1 MTDSSNI
8 TLTEPEVAGRG
19 SAGETQG
26 RARNARVGVLASI
39 GGWAARRRRA
49 VLIGWVLILVAVT
62 IGSHALGG
70 AYGDSLTIPGSP
82 AQQGL
87 DALKAHDPRAGGQGG
102 QVVFVDDAGPITSE
116 RSAVEAARSNLSEL
130 PHVLSVSDPLS
141 ANSVSNDG
149 RTSYAS
155 INFDVNPQSLGA
167 SYVGSVTRATDVAR
181 RAGVRVSYGGALGQA
196 AAPAAKDRR
205 SEMIGI
211 AVALIVLLA
220 GFGSVF
226 GAQLPLFSAVVGVF
240 TGLGLLG
247 ILAASVSFGTSSPTL
262 ATMMGLG
269 LGIDYALFLTTRYRQ
284 RLLDGEDPATAIRGT
299 MAGSGRSVVV
309 AAVTV
314 VIAMLGLYGSGI
326 SFIGKLGLAASITVA
341 VAALSALT
349 LVPALLAFAGE
360 RIDRF
365 HVRAPVAEPANEHS
379 PLHRY
384 TAAIARHPWRYALG
398 GIAFLAVLTVPAF
411 SMQIGHVGPGSQPP
425 SYSERQAYDAI
436 SRAFGPGANGPLTV
450 VAQLPKT
457 AGAQQTQ
464 SLESSLTQALQ
475 SAPDVRSVGKFTT
488 SPDGA
493 VLMGKVTTASGP
505 DSQRTQTLVQHLQ
518 DQTLPSVLSPDH
530 ATGYVT
536 GTTAATIDF
545 QNTVSSRLPII
556 VGVVLL
562 AAFVLLLVAFR
573 SPVLALKAA
582 LLNLLS
588 IGAAYGI
595 IVAAFQWGWGAGLL
609 GLSGTV
615 PIESYVPMIIF
626 AIVFGLS
633 MDYEVF
639 LISRIRE
646 HWLQTN
652 DNHHSVAT
660 GLSQTARVISCAAL
674 IMASVF
680 FAFLLSTNVVVKML
694 ALGLGVSVIID
705 ATIIRLLI
713 VPSLMFLFDKANWWT
728 PRWLDRA
735 LPPPGARE
743 RVGHRRPG
751 QPSAGA
757 GHKARRLT
765 RPPNE
770 RRSRPDPEP
779 HSRAPRRPGRCSRHA
794 REKRAEHAQ
803 VTDGRPQTWH
813 G

>member
-1 MTDSSNI
+1 
-8 TLTEPEVAGRG
+8 
-19 SAGETQG
+19 
-26 RARNARVGVLASI
+26 VLASV
-39 GGWAARRRRA
+39 GGWAARHRRA
-49 VLIGWVLILVAVT
+49 VLIGWLLILVAAT
-62 IGSHALGG
+62 IGHRTLGG
-70 AYGDSLTIPGSP
+70 VYGDSLTIPGSS
-82 AQQGL
+82 AQEGL

-102 QVVFVDDAGPITSE
+102 QVVFVTTAGSMTSE
-116 RSAVEAARSNLSEL
+116 RSAVEAARSNLSNL

-141 ANSVSNDG
+141 TGSVSSDG
-149 RTSYAS
+149 RTAYAS
-155 INFDVNPQSLGA
+155 INFDVNPQSLGP
-167 SYVGSVTRATDVAR
+167 SYVDSVNRATDVAR
-181 RAGVRVSYGGALGQA
+181 HAGVTVSYGGALGQA

-226 GAQLPLFSAVVGVF
+226 AAQLPLFSAVIGVF

-247 ILAASVSFGTSSPTL
+247 MLAATVSFGTSSPTL

-269 LGIDYALFLTTRYRQ
+269 VGIDYALFLTTRHRQ
-284 RLLDGEDPATAIRGT
+284 HLLDGDDPTAAIHGT
-299 MAGSGRSVVV
+299 LAASGRSVLI

-314 VIAMLGLYGSGI
+314 VIAMLGLYASGI

-349 LVPALLAFAGE
+349 LVPALLAFARE
-360 RIDRF
+360 RIDRL
-365 HVRAPVAEPANEHS
+365 HVRTPVAEPANRHS

-384 TAAIARHPWRYALG
+384 TAAIARQPWRYALG
-398 GIAFLAVLTVPAF
+398 GIAVLAVLTVPAL
-411 SMQIGHVGPGSQPP
+411 SMHIGHVGAGSQPA
-425 SYSERQAYDAI
+425 SYTERQAYDAI
-436 SRAFGPGANGPLTV
+436 SHAFGPGANGPLTI

-457 AGAQQTQ
+457 ATPQQIQ
-464 SLESSLTQALQ
+464 SLDSSLTQALK
-475 SAPDVRSVGKFTT
+475 SVPDVRSAGKFTT

-493 VLMGKVTTASGP
+493 MLIGKVTPASGP
-505 DSQRTQTLVQHLQ
+505 SSQQTQTLVHRLQ
-518 DQTLPSVLSPDH
+518 DRTLPSTLSPYH
-530 ATGYVT
+530 TTGYVT

-556 VGVVLL
+556 VGSVLL
-562 AAFVLLLVAFR
+562 AAFVLLLAAFR

-595 IVAAFQWGWGAGLL
+595 IVAVFQWGWGSSLL
-609 GLSGTV
+609 GLTGTV

-694 ALGLGVSVIID
+694 ALGLGASVLID

-735 LPPPGARE
+735 LPQVEPDSAVRTAAPASQASAPVTDLAGSS
-743 RVGHRRPG
+743 GRRTSG
-751 QPSAGA
+751 EAG
-757 GHKARRLT
+757 GPRR
-765 RPPNE
+765 
-770 RRSRPDPEP
+770 DP
-779 HSRAPRRPGRCSRHA
+779 HSLDRASGRRGKCSR
-794 REKRAEHAQ
+794 
-803 VTDGRPQTWH
+803 
-813 G
+813 

>member
-1 MTDSSNI
+1 
-8 TLTEPEVAGRG
+8 
-19 SAGETQG
+19 
-26 RARNARVGVLASI
+26 LAAV
-39 GGWAARRRRA
+39 GGWAARHRRA
-49 VLIGWVLILVAVT
+49 VLIGWMLILVAAT
-62 IGSHALGG
+62 IGHRALGG
-70 AYGDSLTIPGSP
+70 VYGDSLTIPGSS

-102 QVVFVDDAGPITSE
+102 QVVFVDQAGSMTSE
-116 RSAVEAARSNLSEL
+116 RSAVEAARSNLSKL
-130 PHVLSVSDPLS
+130 PHVLSVSDPLGTS
-141 ANSVSNDG
+141 SVSSDG
-149 RTSYAS
+149 HTAYMSV
-155 INFDVNPQSLGA
+155 NFDVNPQSLGT
-167 SYVGSVTRATDVAR
+167 SYVDSVDRATDMAR
-181 RAGVRVSYGGALGQA
+181 DAGVTVSYGGALGEA

-226 GAQLPLFSAVVGVF
+226 AAQLPLFTAVVGVA

-247 ILAASVSFGTSSPTL
+247 MMAAGVSFGTSAPTL

-269 LGIDYALFLTTRYRQ
+269 VGIDYALFLTTRHRQ
-284 RLLDGEDPATAIRGT
+284 HLLDGEDPTRAITRKL
-299 MAGSGRSVVV
+299 ASSGRSVVV
-309 AAVTV
+309 AAITV
-314 VIAMLGLYGSGI
+314 VIAMLGLYASGI

-349 LVPALLAFAGE
+349 LLPALLGFARD

-365 HVRAPVAEPANEHS
+365 HVRTPVAEPANRHS

-384 TAAIARHPWRYALG
+384 AAAIARHPWRYALG
-398 GIAFLAVLTVPAF
+398 GISVLAVLTVPAF
-411 SMQIGHVGPGSQPP
+411 SMQIGHVGPGSEPT

-436 SRAFGPGANGPLTV
+436 NRAFGPGANGPLTI
-450 VAQLPKT
+450 VAQLPKN
-457 AGAQQTQ
+457 AAPRQIQ
-464 SLESSLTQALQ
+464 SLEASLTHALQ
-475 SAPDVRSVGKFTT
+475 RAPDVRSVGRFSTG
-488 SPDGA
+488 PDGA
-493 VLMGKVTTASGP
+493 LLIGRVIPASGP
-505 DSQRTQTLVQHLQ
+505 SSQQTQTLVQHLQ
-518 DQTLPSVLSPDH
+518 DQTLPSILTADD

-556 VGVVLL
+556 VGIVLL
-562 AAFVLLLVAFR
+562 AAFALLLAAFR

-595 IVAAFQWGWGAGLL
+595 IVAVFQWGWGASLL
-609 GLSGTV
+609 GLTGTV

-646 HWLQTN
+646 HWLQTH
-652 DNHHSVAT
+652 DNQHSVAT
-660 GLSQTARVISCAAL
+660 GLSQTARVITCAAL

-680 FAFLLSTNVVVKML
+680 FAFLLSTNVVVKMF
-694 ALGLGVSVIID
+694 ALGLGASVIID

-713 VPSLMFLFDKANWWT
+713 VPSLMFMFDKANWWT
-728 PRWLDRA
+728 PRWLERA
-735 LPPPGARE
+735 LPHLEPGGSAALTVARASEASPP
-743 RVGHRRPG
+743 
-751 QPSAGA
+751 
-757 GHKARRLT
+757 
-765 RPPNE
+765 
-770 RRSRPDPEP
+770 
-779 HSRAPRRPGRCSRHA
+779 
-794 REKRAEHAQ
+794 
-803 VTDGRPQTWH
+803 VTELAA
-813 G
+813 